1 MKRRLLKDTAL
12 LIDVG
17 APLAATM
24 NYFPIWIERSAE
36 STVSG
41 LFLFFAILCAIP
53 LLRYFKR
60 FIKSPSAPVMWG
72 LLFAIFLALRSI
84 LDEMVVISFV
94 GFVANIIGLVLFK
107 YADRGE
113 DTSGSN

>member
-17 APLAATM
+17 APLVATM
-24 NYFPIWIERSAE
+24 NYFPIWVNRSAE

-53 LLRYFKR
+53 LLKYFKR

-72 LLFAIFLALRSI
+72 LLFATFLALRSI

-107 YADRGE
+107 YAERGE
-113 DTSGSN
+113 ETSGSN

>member
-1 MKRRLLKDTAL
+1 MRRRILKSAAL
-12 LIDVG
+12 TIDVG

-24 NYFPIWIERSAE
+24 NYFPIWVNRSAE

-53 LLRYFKR
+53 LLKYFKR

-72 LLFAIFLALRSI
+72 LLFATFLALRSI

-107 YADRGE
+107 YAERGE
-113 DTSGSN
+113 ETSGSN

>member
-24 NYFPIWIERSAE
+24 NYFPIWVNRSAE

-53 LLRYFKR
+53 LLKYFKR

-72 LLFAIFLALRSI
+72 LLFATFLALRSI
-84 LDEMVVISFV
+84 LNEMVVISFV

-113 DTSGSN
+113 EEAKN

>member
-94 GFVANIIGLVLFK
+94 GFVANIIGLALFK
-107 YADRGE
+107 YAERGE
-113 DTSGSN
+113 EEAKN